1 MRRQRWGDVLGLEG
15 GRSQQNPR
23 ELAGILFPLDLLLLR
38 GFILQYVPSGVELT
52 GGAPEKKDKLK
63 PEMKTVVFFFFFF
76 VCLYHF
82 CVPHELSAKLCLGI
96 KS

>member
-1 MRRQRWGDVLGLEG
+1 MRRQRWEDVLGLEG
-15 GRSQQNPR
+15 RRSQQNPR

-52 GGAPEKKDKLK
+52 GGQTEARNEDSWA
-63 PEMKTVVFFFFFF
+63 FFLF

-82 CVPHELSAKLCLGI
+82 CVPRELSAKLCFGI